1 MAPTCK
7 KKLASLWNEAADN
20 YLKLRKAYEDDCEK
34 KHNHHLFYR
43 RKKRVED
50 ETPLTSAEDFKSEI
64 TRREAEF
71 SDMRAENRG
80 VFKAMKSLAAPVEII
95 GGQASAIGGL
105 VSRDCFK
112 GWG

>member
-1 MAPTCK
+1 MAPTGEE
-7 KKLASLWNEAADN
+7 KLASLWNEAADN
-20 YLKLRKAYEDDCEK
+20 YLKQRKAYEDDCEK
-34 KHNHHLFYR
+34 KHNHHLFHR

-50 ETPLTSAEDFKSEI
+50 ETSLTSAEDFKSEI
-64 TRREAEF
+64 ARREAEF

-105 VSRDCFK
+105 VSRDCPK